1 MSTLKESIVV
11 QTPFVQAADLIERF
25 FIASSPENAELTLRL
40 TAPGAG
46 LGIGGF
52 ELAHDVVVSFRRSK
66 GRNQTIVF
74 EIHWES
80 ADSGLYP
87 VYDGTLTVAQDETY
101 ESCRLILEGKYT
113 PPGWVAG
120 AAFDAVLGSRIA
132 DATAKD
138 LLERMRSFL
147 LGGYEETELA
157 KRLKVQEV
165 LRGQAAERPPA
176 QTAS

>member
-1 MSTLKESIVV
+1 MSTLKESVIV
-11 QTPFVQAADLIERF
+11 QTPFAQAADLIERF
-25 FIASSPENAELTLRL
+25 FMASSPEDAVLTLHL
-40 TAPGAG
+40 SAPGAG
-46 LGIGGF
+46 LGVGGF
-52 ELAHDVVVSFRRSK
+52 ALAHDVVVSFRRTK

-80 ADSGLYP
+80 ADGGPYP
-87 VYDGTLTVAQDETY
+87 TCDCTLTVAEDETY

-132 DATAKD
+132 DATAKE

-147 LGGYEETELA
+147 LSGYEETELA
-157 KRLKVQEV
+157 KRLKVEEV
-165 LRGQAAERPPA
+165 QREQASTHPGAP
-176 QTAS
+176 TA

>member
-25 FIASSPENAELTLRL
+25 FIASSPAEAVLTLRL
-40 TAPGAG
+40 AAPGGG
-46 LGIGGF
+46 LGLGGF
-52 ELAHDVVVSFRRSK
+52 ALAHHVIVSFRKTK
-66 GRNQTIVF
+66 GLNETTVF

-80 ADSGLYP
+80 ADGGLYP
-87 VYDGTLTVAQDETY
+87 VLDGTLTIAEDETY

-132 DATAKD
+132 DATAKE

-147 LGGYEETELA
+147 LAGYEETELA
-157 KRLKVQEV
+157 KRLNVEEV
-165 LRGQAAERPPA
+165 LTVRGAKHPAAP
-176 QTAS
+176 TAS

>member
-11 QTPFVQAADLIERF
+11 QTPFAQASELIERF
-25 FIASSPENAELTLRL
+25 FIASSPEDAVLTIRL

-46 LGIGGF
+46 LGIEGF
-52 ELAHDVVVSFRRSK
+52 ALAHDVVASFRRSK

-74 EIHWES
+74 DIHWES
-80 ADSGLYP
+80 ADGGLYP
-87 VYDGTLTVAQDETY
+87 TCDCTLTVAEDETY

-120 AAFDAVLGSRIA
+120 AAFDAVLGWRIA
-132 DATAKD
+132 DATAKE

-147 LGGYEETELA
+147 LAGYEETELA
-157 KRLKVQEV
+157 KRLNVEEA
-165 LRGQAAERPPA
+165 RRARAEALPRAP
-176 QTAS
+176 TAS